1 MTPIEILSI
10 AAPVFSGLVVL
21 LTVFV
26 TNHFDDQKAEAERLA
41 RLSSRNANFVVTAS
55 AAE

>member
-1 MTPIEILSI
+1 MTQIEILAV
-10 AAPVFSGLVVL
+10 AAPVFGGLVVL
-21 LTVFV
+21 VTVFV

-41 RLSSRNANFVVTAS
+41 GLSSRNNNAAVTAS

>member
-41 RLSSRNANFVVTAS
+41 GLSSRNNPVVTAS